1 MWTSHMY
8 LETLFLWLKKF
19 DNPEIVLEETD
30 LINLRSD
37 LIVKLIWEND

>member
-1 MWTSHMY
+1 MY

-19 DNPEIVLEETD
+19 GSPEIILDAMD

-37 LIVKLIWEND
+37 LIEKLIWENDLNF